1 MIEVVYKKVAD
12 LVPYKEKDYVK
23 LYKITNALSYCI
35 KIYKSDCDN
44 RRLDVLFADTCFFML
59 RL

>member
-23 LYKITNALSYCI
+23 LYKI
-35 KIYKSDCDN
+35 KSN
-44 RRLDVLFADTCFFML
+44 
-59 RL
+59 